1 MRKLRQNLIER
12 FTEEECY
19 AVALQIRRLGL
30 HTLLSSILFLV
41 ISFTMGYK
49 PILLAYLIAV
59 LTFNFAI
66 TLLRVMTKDADFYT
80 GLLIIP
86 ICLFVVIQT
95 FMPGISLEKG
105 VLSKNLSLLLLQLS
119 TIVLYFEPLI
129 EVGVSKAILNDKLYY
144 KYSAQGLLRSMNY
157 VKIIELGDEFSKNYS
172 TIERM
177 INRGCGYTYP
187 LYGNGFHEFLEA
199 IKGCFMLCTSET
211 KTENS
216 VNIDQ
221 AREKLRLLN
230 DTLECLISAPSSEVE
245 EFEEFVIKQRKDL
258 ALFFNYDEVN
268 ESEADETR
276 IERVRK
282 ASSLL

>member
-1 MRKLRQNLIER
+1 
-12 FTEEECY
+12 
-19 AVALQIRRLGL
+19 
-30 HTLLSSILFLV
+30 
-41 ISFTMGYK
+41 
-49 PILLAYLIAV
+49 
-59 LTFNFAI
+59 
-66 TLLRVMTKDADFYT
+66 
-80 GLLIIP
+80 
-86 ICLFVVIQT
+86 
-95 FMPGISLEKG
+95 
-105 VLSKNLSLLLLQLS
+105 
-119 TIVLYFEPLI
+119 
-129 EVGVSKAILNDKLYY
+129 
-144 KYSAQGLLRSMNY
+144 MNY

-177 INRGCGYTYP
+177 INQGCGYTYP
-187 LYGNGFHEFLEA
+187 LYGSGFREFLEA
-199 IKGCFMLCTSET
+199 IKGRFMLCTSET

-268 ESEADETR
+268 ESEADEAR

>member
-49 PILLAYLIAV
+49 PILLVYLIAV
-59 LTFNFAI
+59 FTFNFAI

-86 ICLFVVIQT
+86 IILYLLIQT
-95 FMPGISLEKG
+95 TMPWASLERFG
-105 VLSKNLSLLLLQLS
+105 LSNSLSLLLLQLS
-119 TIVLYFEPLI
+119 TIVLYLEPIL
-129 EVGVSKAILNDKLYY
+129 EVGVSKAVLNDKLYY

-177 INRGCGYTYP
+177 INRGCDYTYP
-187 LYGNGFHEFLEA
+187 LYGSGFREFLKE
-199 IKGCFMLCTSET
+199 IKGRFMLCTSET

-245 EFEEFVIKQRKDL
+245 EFVQFFIKQRKDL

-268 ESEADETR
+268 ESESDEAR

>member
-49 PILLAYLIAV
+49 PILLVYLIAV
-59 LTFNFAI
+59 FTFNFAI

-86 ICLFVVIQT
+86 IILYLLIQT
-95 FMPGISLEKG
+95 TMPWASLERFG
-105 VLSKNLSLLLLQLS
+105 LSNSLSLLLLQLS
-119 TIVLYFEPLI
+119 TIVLYLEPFL

-177 INRGCGYTYP
+177 INRGCDYTYP
-187 LYGNGFHEFLEA
+187 LYGSGFREFLKE
-199 IKGCFMLCTSET
+199 IKGRFMLCTSET

-245 EFEEFVIKQRKDL
+245 EFVQFFIKQRKDL

-268 ESEADETR
+268 ESESDEAR

>member
-1 MRKLRQNLIER
+1 MRRLRQNLIER

-66 TLLRVMTKDADFYT
+66 TLLRFMTKDAYFYT

-86 ICLFVVIQT
+86 ICLFLVVQLT
-95 FMPGISLEKG
+95 MPWASLEKEG
-105 VLSKNLSLLLLQLS
+105 LSKSLSLLLLQLS
-119 TIVLYFEPLI
+119 TIVLYFEPFL
-129 EVGVSKAILNDKLYY
+129 EVGVSKAILNNKLYY

-177 INRGCGYTYP
+177 INRGCDYTYP
-187 LYGNGFHEFLEA
+187 LYGSGFREFLKE
-199 IKGCFMLCTSET
+199 IKGRFMLCTSET

-230 DTLECLISAPSSEVE
+230 DTLECLNSAPSSEVE
-245 EFEEFVIKQRKDL
+245 EFVQYFIKQRKDL

-268 ESEADETR
+268 EAEADEAR

>member
-1 MRKLRQNLIER
+1 MRRLRQNLIER

-59 LTFNFAI
+59 LTFNFVI
-66 TLLRVMTKDADFYT
+66 TLFRFMTEDAFVYT
-80 GLLIIP
+80 GLLILP
-86 ICLFVVIQT
+86 IVLFLLVQT
-95 FMPGISLEKG
+95 FMPGISLEKEG
-105 VLSKNLSLLLLQLS
+105 LFKSLSLLLLQFS
-119 TIVLYFEPLI
+119 TIVLYLEPFL
-129 EVGVSKAILNDKLYY
+129 EVFLSKEILNDKLYY
-144 KYSAQGLLRSMNY
+144 KYSAQGLLRSMKY

-172 TIERM
+172 TIERI
-177 INRGCGYTYP
+177 INRGCDYTYP
-187 LYGNGFHEFLEA
+187 LYGSGFREFSKE
-199 IKGCFMLCTSET
+199 IKGRFMLCTSET

-230 DTLECLISAPSSEVE
+230 DTLECLFSASSSEVE

-268 ESEADETR
+268 ESEADEAR

>member
-1 MRKLRQNLIER
+1 MRRLRKNLIER
-12 FTEEECY
+12 YTEEECY

-49 PILLAYLIAV
+49 PILLVYLIAV
-59 LTFNFAI
+59 FTFNFAI
-66 TLLRVMTKDADFYT
+66 TLLRFMTKDAYFYT

-86 ICLFVVIQT
+86 IILFLLIQT
-95 FMPGISLEKG
+95 TMPWASLERFG
-105 VLSKNLSLLLLQLS
+105 LSKSLSLLLLQLS
-119 TIVLYFEPLI
+119 TIVLYLEPFL
-129 EVGVSKAILNDKLYY
+129 EVGVSKEILNNELYY
-144 KYSAQGLLRSMNY
+144 KYSAQGLLCSMNY

-177 INRGCGYTYP
+177 INRGCDYTYP
-187 LYGNGFHEFLEA
+187 LYGSGFREFLKE
-199 IKGCFMLCTSET
+199 IKGRFMLCTSET

-245 EFEEFVIKQRKDL
+245 EFVQFFIKQRKDL

-268 ESEADETR
+268 ESETDEAR

>member
-1 MRKLRQNLIER
+1 MRRLRQNLIER

-49 PILLAYLIAV
+49 PILLADLIAV

-66 TLLRVMTKDADFYT
+66 TLLRFMTKDAYFYT

-86 ICLFVVIQT
+86 ICLFLLVQLL
-95 FMPGISLEKG
+95 MPWTSLDKEG
-105 VLSKNLSLLLLQLS
+105 LSKSLSLLLLQLS

-129 EVGVSKAILNDKLYY
+129 EVGLSKAILNNKLYY
-144 KYSAQGLLRSMNY
+144 KYSAQGLLCSMNY

-177 INRGCGYTYP
+177 INRGYDFTFS
-187 LYGNGFHEFLEA
+187 LYGSGLREFLKD
-199 IKGCFMLCTSET
+199 IKGRFMLCTSET

-230 DTLECLISAPSSEVE
+230 DTLKCLISASPSEVE

-268 ESEADETR
+268 ESEADEAR

>member
-1 MRKLRQNLIER
+1 MRRLRQNLIER
-12 FTEEECY
+12 YTEEECY

-59 LTFNFAI
+59 LTFNFSI
-66 TLLRVMTKDADFYT
+66 TLLRFMTKDADFYT
-80 GLLIIP
+80 WLLIIP
-86 ICLFVVIQT
+86 ICLFLIVQT
-95 FMPGISLEKG
+95 FMPGISLEKEG
-105 VLSKNLSLLLLQLS
+105 LSKSLSLLLLQLS

-129 EVGVSKAILNDKLYY
+129 EVGLSKAILNNKLYY
-144 KYSAQGLLRSMNY
+144 KYSAQGLLCSMNY

-177 INRGCGYTYP
+177 INQGCGYTYP
-187 LYGNGFHEFLEA
+187 LYGSGFREFLKD
-199 IKGCFMLCTSET
+199 IKGRFMLCTSET

-230 DTLECLISAPSSEVE
+230 DTLECLISASSSEVE

-258 ALFFNYDEVN
+258 ALFFNCDEVN
-268 ESEADETR
+268 ESESDEAR